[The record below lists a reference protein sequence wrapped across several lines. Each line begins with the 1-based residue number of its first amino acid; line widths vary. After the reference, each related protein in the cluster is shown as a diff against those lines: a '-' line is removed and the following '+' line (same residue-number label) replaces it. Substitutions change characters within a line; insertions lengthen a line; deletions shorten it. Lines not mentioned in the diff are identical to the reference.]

1 MQIALITKGV
11 AQQKVSLGRFS
22 QLRLPLPPP
31 NEQRRIV
38 EKIEELFSDLEAGV
52 AALTRARA
60 NLKRYRASVLNL
72 LDDPTLSHAPLT
84 AHRTAC
90 RNPPTECR

>member
-11 AQQKVSLGRFS
+11 AQHKVSLGRFS

-60 NLKRYRASVLNL
+60 NLKRYRASVLKAAVEGSL
-72 LDDPTLSHAPLT
+72 SRRLRPRPGTL
-84 AHRTAC
+84 
-90 RNPPTECR
+90 